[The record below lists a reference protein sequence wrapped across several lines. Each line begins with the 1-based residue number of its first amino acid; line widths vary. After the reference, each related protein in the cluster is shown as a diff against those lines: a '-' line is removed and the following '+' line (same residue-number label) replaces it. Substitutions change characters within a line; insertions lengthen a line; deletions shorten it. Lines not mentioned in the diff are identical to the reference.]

1 MSICRKLGAKLTSQ
15 WSTGTPSDPSY
26 FLERPR
32 VTLQISRSTSILRF
46 QSLQTKLLIPQT
58 AQNDTLNQ
66 ATNFYRT
73 HERST
78 DVTIFQN
85 SLEQSC
91 SAIIYALLYLRQ
103 SCTRRKP
110 WEPRLQ
116 GRARNSLKPPR
127 LAGPKTKTPL
137 MVVGSKWSWVQ
148 NPNYYYLL

>member
-1 MSICRKLGAKLTSQ
+1 MIQATSSNVQ
-15 WSTGTPSDPSY
+15 ESPC
-26 FLERPR
+26 
-32 VTLQISRSTSILRF
+32 RF